1 MAKEL
6 IEEMMYL
13 CIRNDILIQS
23 ENPITC
29 VHLNPYIILNKVIIQ
44 LGLVSS

>member
-6 IEEMMYL
+6 IEEMMDF
-13 CIRNDILIQS
+13 CIGYYIGIQS

-29 VHLNPYIILNKVIIQ
+29 VHFDSYIVLNKVI
-44 LGLVSS
+44 